1 MKAHY
6 LLLQVR
12 DDGDPMRAHE
22 VRSFA
27 RNLRCPVSRIRCCN
41 LLSRR
46 PSTRDL
52 QSADVVLMGG
62 SGDYSVLDSGRWM
75 EQALDAMRE
84 LHEMS
89 KPTFA
94 SCWGFQAMA
103 KALGGVVVRDP
114 GLSEISSVSIDLTA
128 EGRAD
133 QIFGG
138 IESPFRAH
146 AAHEDTVTELP
157 SDAVLLASSTLV
169 ENQAFRFAGKP
180 IYCTQFHPE
189 LSRNDIAI
197 RLKSYPKYVE
207 QIGGG
212 SLDQCMSTWVE
223 TPIAATIIRRFLAH
237 LAK

>member
-1 MKAHY
+1 M
-6 LLLQVR
+6 
-12 DDGDPMRAHE
+12 
-22 VRSFA
+22 
-27 RNLRCPVSRIRCCN
+27 
-41 LLSRR
+41 R
-46 PSTRDL
+46 PSTGDL

-75 EQALDAMRE
+75 EQAQEAMRE

-114 GLSEISSVSIDLTA
+114 ELSEISSVSVGLTG

-133 QIFGG
+133 QVFGG
-138 IESPFRAH
+138 LENPFRAH
-146 AAHEDTVTELP
+146 SAHEDTVTELP
-157 SDAVLLASSTLV
+157 SDAVLLASSSLV
-169 ENQAFRFAGKP
+169 ENQAFKFSGKP

-189 LSRNDIAI
+189 LTKKDIEL

-207 QIGGG
+207 ELGGG
-212 SLDQCMSTWVE
+212 SLEKCMSAWVE
-223 TPIAATIIRRFLAH
+223 TPVAESIIPRFIDY
-237 LAK
+237 LAKR